1 MLKSVTMK
9 QRSTTPV
16 SPSLATRAA
25 IVAASVLMLVAT
37 PIQLVPKAQA
47 DRFDDQIAAI
57 QREID
62 QYQSAA
68 KELQGKADSLQR
80 EVGRLNNEKAQIQA
94 QLDISQ
100 VKHDQLVK
108 DIEKAIVRI
117 EQNRVVVGELIV
129 NDAVSDKV
137 SPFVRLAG
145 SDNLAKSIDEIT
157 NAEAAQED
165 IIGKIKEIERLK
177 KKLESDKKDVE
188 RVLLDQKNQR
198 DLLASKEREQA
209 KLLADTRG
217 EEAAYQSLSTKRAQD
232 ISSLRAQQAEEN
244 RRAMQGIGFG
254 SIPSGTPGGGGYP
267 GAWAFAPL
275 DAYVDPWGLY
285 TRECVSYAAWKV
297 ASTGRYV
304 PHFGGAGNANQWPS
318 TVAAYGISSG
328 SEPRVGSVAMWPI
341 GYYGHVMYVEGYNPA
356 SGTIT
361 VSDYNLAWDGNYRYY
376 TRSAAGLTYI
386 YF

>member
-1 MLKSVTMK
+1 MK

-16 SPSLATRAA
+16 STTFAARAA
-25 IVAASVLMLVAT
+25 IVAASILMMAAT
-37 PIQLVPKAQA
+37 PIQLASTVKA
-47 DRFDDQIAAI
+47 DRYDEQIAAI

-62 QYQSAA
+62 QYQAVA
-68 KELQGKADSLQR
+68 NDLRNKGNTLQNELN
-80 EVGRLNNEKAQIQA
+80 RLSNEKATIQA

-100 VKHDQLVK
+100 TKYDQLVK
-108 DIEKAIVRI
+108 NIKQAEERI
-117 EQNRVVVGELIV
+117 QQNRLVVGELIV

-157 NAEAAQED
+157 NAQAAQDE
-165 IIGKIKEIERLK
+165 IIAKIKEIERLK
-177 KKLESDKKDVE
+177 KKLEQDKIAVE

-198 DLLASKEREQA
+198 DLLASKENEQA
-209 KLLADTRG
+209 QLLANTRG
-217 EEAAYQSLSTKRAQD
+217 EEAAYQELSAKRNQD
-232 ISSLRAQQAEEN
+232 IASLRAQQAEAN
-244 RRAMQGIGFG
+244 RRAMQNIGFG
-254 SIPSGTPGGGGYP
+254 SIPAGVPGGGGYP
-267 GAWAFAPL
+267 GQWANAPL

-297 ASTGRYV
+297 YSTGRYV

-318 TVAAYGISSG
+318 TVAGYGISSG
-328 SEPRVGSVAMWPI
+328 SEPRAGSVAMWPI
-341 GYYGHVMYVEGYNPA
+341 GYYGHVMYVEDYNPA
-356 SGTIT
+356 TGMIT
-361 VSDYNLAWDGNYRYY
+361 VSDYNLNWDGLYRYY